1 MKRILFGGSP
11 CTFWSVAKQIGRE
24 TTSSGMG
31 WELFKNYLVAKEKFR
46 PDFFLYEN
54 VASASD
60 GIKKEISKAL
70 GFPLV
75 EINAA
80 LVSAQQR
87 KRIYCT
93 NVGIPQPED
102 RHIYLRDVL
111 EPKTAKGERYYDLAH
126 VSEVASREL
135 KTCKNEPVRIGD
147 VDTNAQAH
155 RVYSTEGKSTNL
167 IANAGGQGG
176 KTGLYLTPVKL
187 LSQKELEYMVR
198 IIPDGRNHF
207 DFGYIHNS
215 TKDKSQCLLANLH
228 KGVPFNVCCD
238 RVQYLNES
246 DFDEIE
252 FYDNGNIRADDTTIY
267 KVKDAVIKI
276 ANLPEPHRTNLMDGY
291 YVIRKLTPEE
301 CERLQ
306 TMPVGYTGIKGN
318 SATQRYKQLGNGWCA
333 EVIIH
338 IIRQWG
344 IPKDERLEVLS
355 MYDGI
360 STAQYCLDKLG
371 YRNIT
376 YKAMEIDKYAVNVA
390 THNYPETV
398 ELGDAFQVREDGW
411 TY

>member
-1 MKRILFGGSP
+1 MRILLGGSP
-11 CTFWSVAKQIGRE
+11 CTHWSVAKQIGRE

-31 WELFKNYLVAKEKFR
+31 WELFENYLIAKEKFK

-60 GIKKEISKAL
+60 EIKREISKAL

-75 EINAA
+75 EINSA

-87 KRIYCT
+87 KRIYCS
-93 NVGIPQPED
+93 NVVVPQPRD
-102 RHIYLRDVL
+102 RHIYLKDVL
-111 EPKTAKGERYYDLAH
+111 EPKTACKERHYDSAH
-126 VSEVASREL
+126 VSEVASREIE
-135 KTCKNEPVRIGD
+135 TCKNEPVRIGD

-187 LSQKELEYMVR
+187 LSEKELAYMVR

-238 RVQYLNES
+238 KVQYLNVD
-246 DFDEIE
+246 DFDTIE
-252 FYDNGNIRADDTTIY
+252 FYDNGNIRADDTLIYRVQDTI
-267 KVKDAVIKI
+267 IKL
-276 ANLPEPHRTNLMDGY
+276 ADHPEPHRTNLVDGY

-306 TMPVGYTGIKGN
+306 TFPVGYTNVKGN
-318 SATQRYKQLGNGWCA
+318 SATQRYKQLGNSWTA
-333 EVIIH
+333 EVIKH
-338 IIRQWG
+338 IIRWWE
-344 IPKDERLEVLS
+344 IPTDEPLEVLS

-360 STAQYCLDKLG
+360 SAGRYCFDSLG

-376 YKAMEIDKYAVNVA
+376 YKATEIDKYAINV
-390 THNYPETV
+390 TTTNWPDV
-398 ELGDAFQVREDGW
+398 IELGDAFQVRDDTW